1 MPVAYTTALS
11 TTPGAD
17 FTKTLATLG
26 QQQARRAAQQKAIM
40 DQMQARQKA
49 TDKMLSEVE
58 GYDVS
63 KLIPPLRE
71 HFKTYVGQKMQEI
84 QNFAIDDPSK
94 ARMAVQDVANW
105 FNIHSAHNSKE
116 VQMTRDAYLKVANDP
131 SEAAKFNEN
140 LPVYQQS
147 AATPEGS
154 IMAQQQF
161 EGSGITT
168 YMGDDGTVFFKNID
182 PETGEETGDWSNIT
196 SWESWANPSTFQIPT
211 QSRYGR
217 SAIQIGESVVRESV
231 KSSNKDVWNR
241 SKAVKSATGIVN
253 AGSDNEDGASARA
266 WAVEN
271 LWGDGYR
278 DNEALV
284 SAYITA
290 DINSSQY
297 KLHEEYISNKNKDLI
312 NEMVEA
318 SRYDDKKDDD
328 DDSGK
333 GKGRQVFTSDF
344 DSKSEYGF
352 NASNLFKEG
361 QLLAFDEMGRVL
373 NLEDLDEQELKGTRY
388 TLGSL
393 AKNTKETEAIQ
404 LPNPNFGQEHRSL
417 DELKRRYE
425 EIDNKNSV
433 AAKDL
438 KFEIENLE
446 YDLGDTQLEP
456 EQFDL
461 NLSDLVF
468 LPNGKLALMNLNY
481 KGSKVKTIML
491 DRINDKPKV
500 DQIIQAIR
508 RVYNDETITFEKL
521 QKGLVTGPKGD
532 AERTVQDNTSAANQP
547 KAGDSLFE

>member
-1 MPVAYTTALS
+1 MPVAYTTGLS

-17 FTKTLATLG
+17 FNKTLATLG

-40 DQMQARQKA
+40 DQMQSRQKA

-105 FNIHSAHNSKE
+105 FNVHSAHNSKE
-116 VQMTRDAYLKVANDP
+116 VQMTREAYFKVANDP

-196 SWESWANPSTFQIPT
+196 SWESWSNPSTFQIPT
-211 QSRYGR
+211 QSRYGK
-217 SAIQIGESVVRESV
+217 SAIQIGESVVRESA
-231 KSSNKDVWNR
+231 KAFNKDTWNR
-241 SKAVKSATGIVN
+241 GVATKSATGIVN
-253 AGSDNEDGASARA
+253 SGSESEDGASARA

-271 LWGDGYR
+271 LWGDGYKGNESLVSSYITGDR
-278 DNEALV
+278 DNSE
-284 SAYITA
+284 
-290 DINSSQY
+290 Y
-297 KLHEEYISNKNKDLI
+297 KLHEDYIGNKNKDLI
-312 NEMVEA
+312 KEMVDA
-318 SRYDDKKDDD
+318 SRFFVEEPDDN
-328 DDSGK
+328 DSGK
-333 GKGRQVFTSDF
+333 GKGKQVFTSDF

-352 NASNLFKEG
+352 NASNLFREG
-361 QLLAFDEMGRVL
+361 QLLAFDDMGRVL

-393 AKNTKETEAIQ
+393 AKNTRETQAIK
-404 LPNPNFGQEHRSL
+404 LNNPNFGQEHKQL
-417 DELKRRYE
+417 DALKARYDA
-425 EIDNKNSV
+425 IDNKNSV
-433 AAKDL
+433 NAQDL

-521 QKGLVTGPKGD
+521 QKGLVTGPQGD
-532 AERTVQDNTSAANQP
+532 AERTVQDNTSTANQP

>member
-1 MPVAYTTALS
+1 M
-11 TTPGAD
+11 
-17 FTKTLATLG
+17 
-26 QQQARRAAQQKAIM
+26 
-40 DQMQARQKA
+40 
-49 TDKMLSEVE
+49 
-58 GYDVS
+58 
-63 KLIPPLRE
+63 
-71 HFKTYVGQKMQEI
+71 
-84 QNFAIDDPSK
+84 
-94 ARMAVQDVANW
+94 
-105 FNIHSAHNSKE
+105 
-116 VQMTRDAYLKVANDP
+116 
-131 SEAAKFNEN
+131 
-140 LPVYQQS
+140 
-147 AATPEGS
+147 
-154 IMAQQQF
+154 
-161 EGSGITT
+161 
-168 YMGDDGTVFFKNID
+168 
-182 PETGEETGDWSNIT
+182 
-196 SWESWANPSTFQIPT
+196 
-211 QSRYGR
+211 
-217 SAIQIGESVVRESV
+217 
-231 KSSNKDVWNR
+231 
-241 SKAVKSATGIVN
+241 
-253 AGSDNEDGASARA
+253 
-266 WAVEN
+266 
-271 LWGDGYR
+271 WGDGYR

-297 KLHEEYISNKNKDLI
+297 ELHEEYINNKNKDLI

-328 DDSGK
+328 DASGK

-344 DSKSEYGF
+344 DSKSEYAF
-352 NASNLFKEG
+352 NASNLFREG
-361 QLLAFDEMGRVL
+361 QLLAFDDMGRVL

-417 DELKRRYE
+417 NELKRRYE

-491 DRINDKPKV
+491 DRINDKPK
-500 DQIIQAIR
+500 
-508 RVYNDETITFEKL
+508 
-521 QKGLVTGPKGD
+521 
-532 AERTVQDNTSAANQP
+532 S
-547 KAGDSLFE
+547 